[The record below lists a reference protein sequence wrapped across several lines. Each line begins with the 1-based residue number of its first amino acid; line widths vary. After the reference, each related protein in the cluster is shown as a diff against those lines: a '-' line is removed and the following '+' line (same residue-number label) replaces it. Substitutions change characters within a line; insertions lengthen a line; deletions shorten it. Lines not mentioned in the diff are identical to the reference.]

1 MTNGNKKRKIAH
13 ALMPLLLAAV
23 LCLSLISSVLASDY
37 NDTSAGRSAQINIL
51 NLFDENGQIITDET
65 GLINLDL
72 SVRSENIG
80 IQSVNFTIIS
90 DGQSGQ
96 ECVMVQTI
104 EANGIKV
111 QEPPVNWTVQEANA
125 ENIISLRRTVET
137 YALQTLTVELGFT
150 DINGNYYSE
159 QYYGIVAPQIVDIP
173 QDICNAQEFEM
184 DHIAQE
190 EYAVS
195 EQSSETNAATE
206 IEELTETEVMAEI
219 DPLVETELIPENA
232 APMESEVKTEAD
244 ATIEIEELTET
255 ETLTEPESASREESE
270 IISTGVTAETD
281 SEGLTIIS
289 EDEADQEIS
298 FESTDENESGDKTP
312 STEADM
318 DMEQETSSIEE
329 TETMSEPEASGDFNA
344 DSDEQAEPET
354 EITMQEESGSI
365 ETAAEVEII
374 MPESEFEEEQSSEAA
389 AETETESITELETE
403 IIAETE
409 SEPESE
415 TETETEAESEL
426 QTTIPESSTQ
436 QETTAAALQETG
448 SNIQYVYVPQYV
460 YKPTTAASAGTYSA
474 ASSTRSQA
482 VSTQNSSR
490 SQSEKTSE
498 SDDTLINDARS
509 KAKELEA
516 EADSLEETT
525 KESTPESKQLN
536 KEGSTYDLS
545 AIEGINGRSL
555 KEAGDIVVCEQNKDK
570 LVEDSIKVTVSKNDE
585 TYELEKDTD
594 YSVMLTGNSENKKIY
609 KYTVNADTFKE
620 DGRYKIFIY
629 SEDESGNTNSNEI
642 KDSSIEFSVD
652 NTNPL
657 IMDCSDPKAVNAG
670 SSGEMIIKDNI
681 QLEEVDIYVDD
692 QKIDYDVDGE
702 TYSFSIPESE
712 KEANV
717 KVVAKDAAGN
727 VYERTFEG
735 YKAAGNATV
744 KSKSNAVFIIAA
756 AIFVLAA
763 GILTVK
769 IKAKRR

>member
-1 MTNGNKKRKIAH
+1 MTNDNKKRKITYT
-13 ALMPLLLAAV
+13 LMSLMLAAI
-23 LCLSLISSVLASDY
+23 LCLSHISSVLASDY
-37 NDTSAGRSAQINIL
+37 DNTSAGRSAQISIL

-65 GLINLDL
+65 GSINLEL
-72 SVRSENIG
+72 SIRSENIG
-80 IQSVNFTIIS
+80 IRSVNFTITS

-96 ECVMVQTI
+96 ESVMVQTI
-104 EANGIKV
+104 ETNGIKV

-137 YALQTLTVELGFT
+137 YALQTLAVELGFT

-159 QYYGIVAPQIVDIP
+159 QYYGTVAPQILDIP
-173 QDICNAQEFEM
+173 QDIYNAQELET
-184 DHIAQE
+184 DCIAQE

-195 EQSSETNAATE
+195 EQTSETDAATG
-206 IEELTETEVMAEI
+206 IEELTEAEVIAEKEETTEIEKTDETEVEI
-219 DPLVETELIPENA
+219 LPEADPLIETELIPETGA
-232 APMESEVKTEAD
+232 SAESEVKTEAE
-244 ATIEIEELTET
+244 AIT
-255 ETLTEPESASREESE
+255 ESE
-270 IISTGVTAETD
+270 IITESESTSQEEYTAEPLVT
-281 SEGLTIIS
+281 
-289 EDEADQEIS
+289 
-298 FESTDENESGDKTP
+298 
-312 STEADM
+312 
-318 DMEQETSSIEE
+318 EE
-329 TETMSEPEASGDFNA
+329 TEIVM
-344 DSDEQAEPET
+344 
-354 EITMQEESGSI
+354 
-365 ETAAEVEII
+365 
-374 MPESEFEEEQSSEAA
+374 
-389 AETETESITELETE
+389 
-403 IIAETE
+403 

-415 TETETEAESEL
+415 SESVTELQSELEPEIIDETEFVPKSETETEAESEL
-426 QTTIPESSTQ
+426 QTTIIPESSTQ
-436 QETTAAALQETG
+436 PETTAAAVYETE

-460 YKPTTAASAGTYSA
+460 YRPTTVSAGTYST

-482 VSTQNSSR
+482 VSSQNSSL
-490 SQSEKTSE
+490 SHPEKASVSET
-498 SDDTLINDARS
+498 DDTLINDARS
-509 KAKELEA
+509 QAKKLEA
-516 EADSLEETT
+516 EANSLEETT
-525 KESTPESKQLN
+525 QESTSESKQPN

-545 AIEGINGRSL
+545 AIEGINGKSL
-555 KEAGDIVVCEQNKDK
+555 KETGNIVIYEQNRDK
-570 LVEDSIKVTVSKNDE
+570 LAEDSIKVTVSKNDE

-657 IMDCSDPKAVNAG
+657 IMDCSDPKAVNEG
-670 SSGEMIIKDNI
+670 LSGEMIIKDNI

-727 VYERTFEG
+727 VYERTFNG
-735 YKAAGNATV
+735 YKAAGSAAV
-744 KSKSNAVFIIAA
+744 KSKSNAVFIIIAA
-756 AIFVLAA
+756 VIFIAAA